1 MKTHAVLVT
10 GIWAMLTVSGA
21 AHATWTRIDDQASSI
36 IYVDASSLQ
45 RDKNYSRITAMRD
58 FEDKKKWRSQIVD
71 LEMDCKKK
79 RVRELRVMTYSDRG
93 AQGTGK
99 LAKAETRFGS
109 IKNEGMLPWEPAFR
123 YVCNPGKR

>member
-1 MKTHAVLVT
+1 MKTAAVLVLVC
-10 GIWAMLTVSGA
+10 GGLLLPAGA
-21 AHATWTRIDDQASSI
+21 QAGWTRIDDQPTSI
-36 IYVDASSLQ
+36 SYVDPETLQ

-58 FEDKKKWRSQIVD
+58 YEDKKKWRSQIVD

-79 RVRELRVMTYSDRG
+79 RVRELRVMSYSDRG

-99 LAKAETRFGS
+99 LTKAETRFGS
-109 IKNEGMLPWEPAFR
+109 IKNQGMLPWDPAFR

>member
-1 MKTHAVLVT
+1 MKTHAVLLPALA
-10 GIWAMLTVSGA
+10 GLLALSGA
-21 AHATWTRIDDQASSI
+21 AQAAWTKIDEQSSSI
-36 IYVDASSLQ
+36 SYVDPDSVQ

-58 FEDKKKWRSQIVD
+58 YEEKNKWRSQIVD

-79 RVRELRVMTYSDRG
+79 RVRELRVMSYSDRG
-93 AQGTGK
+93 AKGTGK

-109 IKNEGMLPWEPAFR
+109 IRNQGMLPWEPAFR